1 MALLIIF
8 GLGVGNFAIHRA
20 VLESGHPLVAQLFGE
35 GGARGSRVMLAFE
48 FLLLAAAMM
57 LAAGG
62 WPEVAFVYA
71 LYSTLNL
78 IAGWVILS
86 HRL

>member
-8 GLGVGNFAIHRA
+8 GLGIGNFAIHRA
-20 VLESGHPLVAQLFGE
+20 VLDSGHPLIAQLT
-35 GGARGSRVMLAFE
+35 GGSGGRGSRVMLAFE
-48 FLLLAAAMM
+48 FLLLATAMM
-57 LAAGG
+57 LAAGK

-78 IAGWVILS
+78 VAGWLILS

>member
-8 GLGVGNFAIHRA
+8 GLGVSNFALHKA
-20 VLESGHPLVAQLFGE
+20 VLESGHPLIAQLTRRR
-35 GGARGSRVMLAFE
+35 GARGGGVMLAFE

-57 LAAGG
+57 LAAGS
-62 WPEVAFVYA
+62 WPEIAFVYA

-78 IAGWVILS
+78 ITAWLILTN
-86 HRL
+86 RI